1 MLVADRQPQLSRR
14 SGLPGPC
21 RDMIP
26 DVSTMEEDAMA
37 DFTFDGQKLK
47 NNRTGQKV
55 GEIDRNN
62 VRAWNGARFGEIDR
76 KNIRDAHNKVVAV
89 FDGKVVK
96 DDLGKK
102 LATIQE
108 VQKAVEGDAGIELV
122 ALWYF
127 FVRK

>member
-1 MLVADRQPQLSRR
+1 MCYVCHQED
-14 SGLPGPC
+14 
-21 RDMIP
+21 
-26 DVSTMEEDAMA
+26 DAMP
-37 DFTFDGQKLK
+37 DFAFDGQKLR

-55 GEIDRNN
+55 GEIDRTSI
-62 VRAWNGARFGEIDR
+62 RAWNGARFGEIDR
-76 KNIRDAHNKVVAV
+76 KNIRDAHGKKVAE

-96 DDLGKK
+96 NELGKK

-108 VQKAVEGDAGIELV
+108 IQKAVDVEGGGGIELA

>member
-1 MLVADRQPQLSRR
+1 
-14 SGLPGPC
+14 
-21 RDMIP
+21 
-26 DVSTMEEDAMA
+26 MA
-37 DFTFDGQKLK
+37 DFTFDGQKLR
-47 NNRTGQKV
+47 NNRTGQKA
-55 GEIDRNN
+55 GEIDRAN
-62 VRAWNGARFGEIDR
+62 VRAWNGARFGEIYR
-76 KNIRDAHNKVVAV
+76 RNIRDAHGKKVAE

-108 VQKAVEGDAGIELV
+108 IQKAVDGPAGIELA

>member
-1 MLVADRQPQLSRR
+1 
-14 SGLPGPC
+14 
-21 RDMIP
+21 
-26 DVSTMEEDAMA
+26 MA
-37 DFTFDGQKLK
+37 DFTFEGGKLR

-55 GEIDRNN
+55 GEIDRTHI
-62 VRAWNGARFGEIDR
+62 RAWNGARFGEIDR
-76 KNIRDAHNKVVAV
+76 KNIRDAHGKKVAE

-108 VQKAVEGDAGIELV
+108 IQKVVEGGSGIELA